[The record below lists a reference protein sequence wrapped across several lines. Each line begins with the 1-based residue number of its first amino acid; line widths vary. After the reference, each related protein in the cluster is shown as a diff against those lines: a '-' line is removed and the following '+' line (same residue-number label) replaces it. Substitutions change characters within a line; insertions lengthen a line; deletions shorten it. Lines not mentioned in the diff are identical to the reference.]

1 MEMQAILMEN
11 AKLIERAEECEK
23 RTEECEKRTE
33 ECEERTEEWKQQAEE
48 LKDLVAALTERIQQL
63 EPETE
68 EKEAKR
74 RKIDIDLKLL
84 KENNLPPS
92 SARWDVLERGGI
104 VEVWQDFFL
113 RLRSLEITA
122 TEELLKGV
130 TPCNL
135 EALQMIKAVNVVI
148 ANNSLPEN
156 VGYPTILCGN
166 IIAHVANEL
175 NGGLAKCKYWF
186 RILPVILPHPENH
199 RTDKKADYVLV
210 KIQNKRSLVVCVLKL
225 MVPCDV
231 TSENHKELAQLFL
244 EAYNCH
250 QHDSS
255 KGMKYE
261 QLLCILASHEHW
273 HFFLVDVTRIPLKV
287 ITYYKSKSK
296 PEENIICETIRS
308 FINTMQ

>member
-1 MEMQAILMEN
+1 MQAILREN

-23 RTEECEKRTE
+23 RTEECE
-33 ECEERTEEWKQQAEE
+33 ERAEEWKQQAEE
-48 LKDLVAALTERIQQL
+48 SKNLVAALTERIQRL
-63 EPETE
+63 ETE

-84 KENNLPPS
+84 KENNLLPS

-104 VEVWQDFFL
+104 VEVWQDFFYC
-113 RLRSLEITA
+113 LRSLEIT

-135 EALQMIKAVNVVI
+135 KALQMIKAVNGVI
-148 ANNSLPEN
+148 ENNSLPEN

-175 NGGLAKCKYWF
+175 NGGLAKCNYWF

-199 RTDKKADYVLV
+199 RRDKKADYVLV
-210 KIQNKRSLVVCVLKL
+210 KIQNKRSLVICELKL
-225 MVPCDV
+225 MVPGAV

-244 EAYNCH
+244 EAYYCH

-273 HFFLVDVTRIPLKV
+273 HFFLVDVRRIPLKV

-296 PEENIICETIRS
+296 PEENVICETIRS
-308 FINTMQ
+308 FINKMQ

>member
-1 MEMQAILMEN
+1 MVCACAYQVSEMEMQAILREN
-11 AKLIERAEECEK
+11 AKLMERA
-23 RTEECEKRTE
+23 
-33 ECEERTEEWKQQAEE
+33 EEWKQQAEE
-48 LKDLVAALTERIQQL
+48 SKNLVAALTERIQQL
-63 EPETE
+63 ETE

-84 KENNLPPS
+84 KENNLLPS

-104 VEVWQDFFL
+104 VEVWQDFFY
-113 RLRSLEITA
+113 RLRSLEIT

-135 EALQMIKAVNVVI
+135 EALQIIKAVNVVI
-148 ANNSLPEN
+148 ENNSLPEN
-156 VGYPTILCGN
+156 EGYPTILCGN

-175 NGGLAKCKYWF
+175 NGGLAKCNYWF

-199 RTDKKADYVLV
+199 RRDKKADYVLV
-210 KIQNKRSLVVCVLKL
+210 KIQNKRSLVICELKL
-225 MVPCDV
+225 MVPCAV

-244 EAYNCH
+244 EAYYCH

-255 KGMKYE
+255 KGMEYE
-261 QLLCILASHEHW
+261 QLLCILGSHEHW
-273 HFFLVDVTRIPLKV
+273 HFFLVDVRIPLKV

-296 PEENIICETIRS
+296 PEENVICETIRS
-308 FINTMQ
+308 FINIMQ